1 MCPQPP
7 WSLHVV
13 AQQYVEHCPD
23 WHSLGLEHGEPTG
36 VNVGAWVVGELD
48 VGEADVGE
56 LDVGETDVGDAEVG
70 ETDVGDAEVGDA
82 DVGELLVGCDVDG
95 FVVVGDGVKTHWQ
108 PPLPCLEAP
117 TQCTAKP
124 WLRHF

>member
-1 MCPQPP
+1 
-7 WSLHVV
+7 V

-23 WHSLGLEHGEPTG
+23 WHSLGLEHGEPAG
-36 VNVGAWVVGELD
+36 VNVGAWVVGEADVGDLDVGEAEVGDAEVGDTD

-56 LDVGETDVGDAEVG
+56 ADVGEA
-70 ETDVGDAEVGDA
+70 DVGDAEVGDA